1 MCAGFKRILPLPSH
15 SASSLIDPKDAA
27 PVQNRFTIS
36 TAGSTCKQT
45 RESLEKIIQPS
56 SLEVLGVPTYNTS
69 NTSNTSTG
77 LSPSAPSEPSGPK
90 GYALVT
96 QNGRDRFGTNWCSI
110 RMYQAISGLIERHGN
125 ALFLTKVQLATDLC
139 LLSDPGT
146 GVTTGRKDEWMQW
159 MYSKISKVGN
169 IPATG
174 LW

>member
-1 MCAGFKRILPLPSH
+1 MHKRWSNVFQTIIFRYIYINNVALLQNMVNMVNIRKSNCLELELISMCAGFKRTLPLPSH

-45 RESLEKIIQPS
+45 RESLKKIIQPS
-56 SLEVLGVPTYNTS
+56 SLEVLGVPTS

-96 QNGRDRFGTNWCSI
+96 QNCRDQVWYKLVQYQDVSGHI
-110 RMYQAISGLIERHGN
+110 RPH
-125 ALFLTKVQLATDLC
+125 
-139 LLSDPGT
+139 
-146 GVTTGRKDEWMQW
+146 
-159 MYSKISKVGN
+159 
-169 IPATG
+169 
-174 LW
+174 

>member
-1 MCAGFKRILPLPSH
+1 MCAGFKRTLPLPSH

-56 SLEVLGVPTYNTS
+56 SLEVLGVPTS

-96 QNGRDRFGTNWCSI
+96 QNGRAQVRYKLVQYQDVSGHI
-110 RMYQAISGLIERHGN
+110 RPHWVARERTLPHESPAGHGS
-125 ALFLTKVQLATDLC
+125 LFAQW
-139 LLSDPGT
+139 SW
-146 GVTTGRKDEWMQW
+146 GVTTGRKDQWMQW